1 MKHANRIAFLV
12 VVMILS
18 AASQA
23 TAQRRVLIRPDWKC
37 VAGEWNL
44 PASRWE
50 ALAIV
55 AGEAREQLDNIEELL
70 DEAERYFEE
79 LAELRADDLMFE
91 YAKDQFERQV
101 ADSQRGIT
109 YISLV
114 EGRRVAA
121 ESLLATSE
129 AFLAVSEALL
139 AAAEGGDETALQ
151 VAVEAYN
158 AISDAY
164 AAARKAFSDILEIE
178 DCVVPELCQGRV

>member
-1 MKHANRIAFLV
+1 
-12 VVMILS
+12 
-18 AASQA
+18 
-23 TAQRRVLIRPDWKC
+23 
-37 VAGEWNL
+37 
-44 PASRWE
+44 
-50 ALAIV
+50 
-55 AGEAREQLDNIEELL
+55 
-70 DEAERYFEE
+70 
-79 LAELRADDLMFE
+79 MFE

-164 AAARKAFSDILEIE
+164 AAALKAFSDILEIE
-178 DCVVPELCQGRV
+178 DCVVPELCQVGFNFAPSAGELHLAWSRLLPPNAQRRLWTS